1 MKIYHGSLE
10 VIERSLI
17 LQPNRL
23 LDYGKGFYTT
33 TSERQAKEWVERR
46 MIENN
51 TTCGYVNVYEFNEER
66 LTDLKR
72 LTFSEPTKEWAD
84 FVMANRTQKGFIH
97 DYDIV
102 YGPVAND
109 RVYLQFGLYETGAIS
124 VETLIRELKTYKL
137 VDQYLFHTEKA
148 LTALHFIESIK
159 NMFQISQNNLHLL
172 LPGKISWLVE
182 YLHEDY
188 GFTLQESLHRI
199 YHSKLYKKLS
209 TEKTKYWHLGPVDL
223 YNELKEEL

>member
-10 VIERSLI
+10 VVERPLI

-33 TSERQAKEWVERR
+33 TSKRQAIEWVGRR
-46 MIENN
+46 MLESNA
-51 TTCGYVNVYEFNEER
+51 TWGYVNVYELDEEK
-66 LTDLKR
+66 LSDLKK
-72 LTFSEPTKEWAD
+72 LVFSEPTEEWAN
-84 FVMANRTQKGFIH
+84 FVMANRTQKGFTH

-109 RVYLQFGLYETGAIS
+109 KVYLQFGLYESGAIG

-148 LTALHFIESIK
+148 LAALHFIESIK
-159 NMFQISQNNLHLL
+159 I
-172 LPGKISWLVE
+172 
-182 YLHEDY
+182 
-188 GFTLQESLHRI
+188 
-199 YHSKLYKKLS
+199 
-209 TEKTKYWHLGPVDL
+209 EK
-223 YNELKEEL
+223 

>member
-10 VIERSLI
+10 VVEHPLI

-33 TSERQAKEWVERR
+33 TSKRQAKEWVERR

-51 TTCGYVNVYEFNEER
+51 TTCSYVNVYEFNEEK

-72 LTFSEPTKEWAD
+72 LIFSEPTKEWAD
-84 FVMANRTQKGFIH
+84 FVMANRTQKGFTH

-109 RVYLQFGLYETGAIS
+109 KVYLQFGLYETGAIS

-159 NMFQISQNNLHLL
+159 I
-172 LPGKISWLVE
+172 
-182 YLHEDY
+182 
-188 GFTLQESLHRI
+188 
-199 YHSKLYKKLS
+199 
-209 TEKTKYWHLGPVDL
+209 EK
-223 YNELKEEL
+223 